1 MAPPAAQAR
10 YLRLCYL
17 AGVLLTFEL
26 DSQQSTS
33 NRSSSTAVTT
43 KTSPP
48 PSPHQLLSF
57 FSSCQVVTLGVD
69 G

>member
-48 PSPHQLLSF
+48 SPHQLLSF